1 MKKCEKIRTYF
12 GMTVKISTF
21 FLIILEIY
29 CFDLESCQI
38 SSNEESLANPKEIYE
53 IKDDRCIKQTPR

>member
-1 MKKCEKIRTYF
+1 
-12 GMTVKISTF
+12 MTVKISTF